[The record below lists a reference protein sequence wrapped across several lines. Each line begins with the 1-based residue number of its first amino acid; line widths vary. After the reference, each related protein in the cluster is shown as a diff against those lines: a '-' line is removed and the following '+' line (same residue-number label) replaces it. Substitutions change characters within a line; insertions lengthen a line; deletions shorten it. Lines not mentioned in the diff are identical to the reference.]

1 MFILHSHDYNAELG
15 NIPHLQSFEEKFPQE
30 FQDFERGFIKFMHYV
45 EELESGI
52 IVKEPKRQLVKTFI
66 ELNTD
71 NSGYPILPGPD
82 SDPTKDGLE
91 YQKRLLRSFLTTHY
105 SKCIHFRHRRY
116 CVLMLAR
123 VCMWSAGGEISLAII
138 CHQAD

>member
-52 IVKEPKRQLVKTFI
+52 IVEEPKRQSVKTFI
-66 ELNTD
+66 ELNTIIVD
-71 NSGYPILPGPD
+71 I
-82 SDPTKDGLE
+82 
-91 YQKRLLRSFLTTHY
+91 
-105 SKCIHFRHRRY
+105 RY
-116 CVLMLAR
+116 CLVPTPIQR
-123 VCMWSAGGEISLAII
+123 RTGWSTRNCCYEVSLPPTIVSAFIFVTI
-138 CHQAD
+138 GIAF